1 MKYWKVM
8 NFLDNTHHEPSKFRT
23 RNWVEINDKSQW
35 SFKASNQIK
44 FKTSMIR
51 SNLYDYSDAYILAS
65 GAMTINGTV
74 DIYTTKQADER
85 NKGVIFKKCAPFT
98 DCISEINHAQ
108 LDNIKDAN
116 VVLPK

>member
-1 MKYWKVM
+1 M

-44 FKTSMIR
+44 FKISMIR

-74 DIYTTKQADER
+74 DI
-85 NKGVIFKKCAPFT
+85 
-98 DCISEINHAQ
+98 
-108 LDNIKDAN
+108 
-116 VVLPK
+116 